1 MTDKQKAF
9 FKQLNGEEMEA
20 REDFLSSYAFG
31 QLDEHVKDPLQH
43 ALAVFNSE
51 WQLDKEA
58 TPESVQLWIEDEKAV
73 NIARMKAEQVLR
85 KEKAVQIF
93 REQRQSGATFLE
105 SVKATGEDPA
115 YMARVL
121 ENVLASELCPEQLRV
136 LRLARVED
144 HKVTAYEKRQKTF
157 DLIQG
162 KVEKAMEDADF
173 SSLPPDKLADIL
185 FKLSQLTKDE
195 KPPEMSISFGF
206 NRHF

>member
-1 MTDKQKAF
+1 MAKKR
-9 FKQLNGEEMEA
+9 EA
-20 REDFLSSYAFG
+20 REDFLSSYVFG
-31 QLDEHVKDPLQH
+31 QLDENNKDPLQH

-51 WQLDKEA
+51 WQLDTEA
-58 TPESVQLWIEDEKAV
+58 TPESVQLWIEDEKAL
-73 NIARMKAEQVLR
+73 NLARMKAEHVLR
-85 KEKAVQIF
+85 KEKAIQIF
-93 REQRQSGATFLE
+93 REHRQSGASFLE

-144 HKVTAYEKRQKTF
+144 HKVSAYEKRQKTF

-173 SSLPPDKLADIL
+173 SSLPPDKLADI
-185 FKLSQLTKDE
+185 SVSVIAIDQ
-195 KPPEMSISFGF
+195 
-206 NRHF
+206 R